1 VIFTAVPVGSVLEYA
16 LPPLFGDQGPYTMSD
31 LEYARSLQEK
41 FELYLL
47 ALVFTILG
55 LAIQTAKLGAGSWP
69 GLLEFSGWVA
79 LLLSGLVGL
88 WRMEWIPP
96 LYKSHTAEAQITK
109 ELADMREAQENG
121 QKLVQFED
129 GTVPIADAIQGR
141 EAGLAK
147 AKKQVKERERA
158 MHIKYG
164 FHKWLMVLGFVMLIA
179 SRGQGPIQLIT
190 TGIRGALSA

>member
-1 VIFTAVPVGSVLEYA
+1 
-16 LPPLFGDQGPYTMSD
+16 MSD

-55 LAIQTAKLGAGSWP
+55 LAIQTAKLGAAP
-69 GLLEFSGWVA
+69 LPDLLEFSGWVV
-79 LLLSGLVGL
+79 LLFSGLVGL

-109 ELADMREAQENG
+109 ELADMREAHENG
-121 QKLVQFED
+121 QELVQFED
-129 GTVPIADAIQGR
+129 GTVPIAEAIQTR

-147 AKKQVKERERA
+147 AKKQVRERERA
-158 MHIKYG
+158 MHIKYS
-164 FHKWLMVLGFVMLIA
+164 FHKWLMVLGFVLLIA
-179 SRGQGPIQLIT
+179 ARGQGPLSLIT
-190 TGIRGALSA
+190 TTIRDALTV